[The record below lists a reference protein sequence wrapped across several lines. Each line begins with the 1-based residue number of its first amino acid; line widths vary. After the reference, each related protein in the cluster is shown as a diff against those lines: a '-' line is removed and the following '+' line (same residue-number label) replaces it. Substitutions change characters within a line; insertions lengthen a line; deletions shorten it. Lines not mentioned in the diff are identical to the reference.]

1 MMDRAASGSAGRSG
15 NGDAITASE
24 RESEISSGGRD
35 PRERERED
43 EDEEGRDGCGTLMLV
58 VVWSVYVRFVLLRC
72 EWRWR
77 IKGFG
82 V

>member
-1 MMDRAASGSAGRSG
+1 MATPLQRARARERFRLE
-15 NGDAITASE
+15 DEIQE
-24 RESEISSGGRD
+24 RED
-35 PRERERED
+35 VD
-43 EDEEGRDGCGTLMLV
+43 EDEEGRDGCKTLMLV
-58 VVWSVYVRFVLLRC
+58 IVWSVYVRFVLLRC